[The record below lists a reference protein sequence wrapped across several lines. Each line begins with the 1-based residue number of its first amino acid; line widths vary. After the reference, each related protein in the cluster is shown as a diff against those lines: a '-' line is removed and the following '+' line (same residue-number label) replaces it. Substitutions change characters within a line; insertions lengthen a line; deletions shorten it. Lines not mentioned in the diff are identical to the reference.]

1 LNGKKKIVVS
11 DAAPL
16 IQLALSHHLDLLPRL
31 YDVIIPEEV
40 FDETQ
45 HYREL
50 PDAMEIAKAV
60 GKWLVVRTVK
70 NRKQVNYLVAQ
81 RLGEG
86 EAEAIVL
93 CKEVGAD
100 SLLTSD
106 KYAASKAASLGLK
119 TITIGDVIKEAY
131 AAKVLTAHEA
141 IILLE
146 TLINQGILNTNHLRQ
161 LLWEAKTWP

>member
-1 LNGKKKIVVS
+1 VS

-16 IQLALSHHLDLLPRL
+16 IQLALVHRLELLPRL
-31 YDVIIPEEV
+31 YDVVIPEEV

-50 PDAMEIAKAV
+50 PDAIEIAKAA
-60 GKWLVVRTVK
+60 GKWLVVRAVK
-70 NRKQVNYLVAQ
+70 NRKQVNRLIEQ

-93 CKEVGAD
+93 LEEIGAD

-106 KYAASKAASLGLK
+106 RYAASRAASLGLK
-119 TITIGDVIKEAY
+119 SITIGDVIKEAY
-131 AAKVLTAHEA
+131 SAKLLTAPEA
-141 IILLE
+141 VSLLD
-146 TLINQGILNTNHLRQ
+146 TLIGQNILNTSFVRQ
-161 LLWEAKTWP
+161 LLREAKTWP

>member
-1 LNGKKKIVVS
+1 LAEKKKIVVS

-16 IQLALSHHLDLLPRL
+16 IQLTLVHSLELLPRL

-40 FDETQ
+40 FDESQ

-60 GKWLVVRTVK
+60 GKWLVVKTVK
-70 NRKQVNYLVAQ
+70 NRKEVNRLVEQ
-81 RLGEG
+81 KLGEG

-93 CKEVGAD
+93 CKEIGAD

-106 KYAASKAASLGLK
+106 KYVASKAATLGVR

-131 AAKVLTAHEA
+131 NTKTMTAPEVVS
-141 IILLE
+141 LLE
-146 TLINQGILNTNHLRQ
+146 TLIGQNILNTGSLRQ
-161 LLWEAKTWP
+161 VLREARSWP

>member
-1 LNGKKKIVVS
+1 MIEKKKIVVS

-16 IQLALSHHLDLLPRL
+16 IQLALSHHLELLPQL
-31 YDVIIPEEV
+31 YDVVIPEEV

-50 PDAMEIAKAV
+50 PDAMEIAKAA
-60 GKWLVVRTVK
+60 GKWLIVK
-70 NRKQVNYLVAQ
+70 AVKSRRQVSRLLGQ

-93 CKEVGAD
+93 CKEIGAD

-106 KYAASKAASLGLK
+106 K
-119 TITIGDVIKEAY
+119 
-131 AAKVLTAHEA
+131 
-141 IILLE
+141 
-146 TLINQGILNTNHLRQ
+146 
-161 LLWEAKTWP
+161 

>member
-1 LNGKKKIVVS
+1 MNAKKKIVVS

-16 IQLALSHHLDLLPRL
+16 IQLALVHRLELLPRL
-31 YDVIIPEEV
+31 YDVVIPEEV

-50 PDAMEIAKAV
+50 PDAIEIAKAA
-60 GKWLVVRTVK
+60 GKWLVVRAVK
-70 NRKQVNYLVAQ
+70 NRKQVNRLIEQ

-93 CKEVGAD
+93 LEEIGAD

-106 KYAASKAASLGLK
+106 RYAASRAASLGLK
-119 TITIGDVIKEAY
+119 SITIGDVIKEAY
-131 AAKVLTAHEA
+131 SAKLLTAPEA
-141 IILLE
+141 VSLLD
-146 TLINQGILNTNHLRQ
+146 TLIGQNILNTSFVRQ
-161 LLWEAKTWP
+161 LLREAKTWP

>member
-1 LNGKKKIVVS
+1 MNGKKKIVVS

-60 GKWLVVRTVK
+60 GKWLVVR
-70 NRKQVNYLVAQ
+70 NGQEQ
-81 RLGEG
+81 
-86 EAEAIVL
+86 EASEL
-93 CKEVGAD
+93 PSRPK
-100 SLLTSD
+100 
-106 KYAASKAASLGLK
+106 
-119 TITIGDVIKEAY
+119 IGRRR
-131 AAKVLTAHEA
+131 
-141 IILLE
+141 
-146 TLINQGILNTNHLRQ
+146 G
-161 LLWEAKTWP
+161 